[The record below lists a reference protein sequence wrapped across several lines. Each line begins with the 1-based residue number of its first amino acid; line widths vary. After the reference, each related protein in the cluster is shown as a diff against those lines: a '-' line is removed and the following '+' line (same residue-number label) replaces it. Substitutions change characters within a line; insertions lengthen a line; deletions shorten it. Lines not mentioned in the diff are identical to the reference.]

1 MVIDNEALYNICMK
15 NLKMEHPT
23 YGDLNHIVSV
33 AMSSITCSMRFPGQL
48 NADLRKLSVNL
59 TPFPRLHFF
68 TVGIAPL
75 YGRG

>member
-1 MVIDNEALYNICMK
+1 
-15 NLKMEHPT
+15 
-23 YGDLNHIVSV
+23 
-33 AMSSITCSMRFPGQL
+33 MRFPGQL

-75 YGRG
+75 YGRGQAQFASKYDVPEIL